1 MRIHKLSMIIAVPI
15 VLVLIVIGYIAY
27 TDHTSSAI
35 IYIVIPIT
43 FLVLIYLF
51 SPQIDYWWFS
61 RNPVELDDK
70 LISMLNKVNPRY
82 AVLSQEEKIEFNNQ
96 LFLFTEGRAY
106 SAKGMETDNDNVPYD
121 IKMMISQIPT
131 TMTFRR
137 TEKDFKDWE
146 RIVLYK
152 HPFPSPRYKF
162 LHTMETFAEDGIVIL
177 SLEHV
182 EKAIV
187 QRGEHYD
194 VAWHAYAE
202 AFIKS
207 NPTENYP
214 DLPKDVW
221 DRIER
226 ICPQDKR
233 TITNTLGFKEVDA
246 MAVLINLYFNVETAL
261 RRELPQVSDRFDAIF
276 IQKHRNA

>member
-1 MRIHKLSMIIAVPI
+1 MIIAVPI
-15 VLVLIVIGYIAY
+15 ALVLILIGYIAY
-27 TDHTSSAI
+27 KDQTSSAI

-43 FLVLIYLF
+43 LLVLIYLF

-70 LISMLNKVNPRY
+70 LISMLNKINPRY
-82 AVLSQEEKIEFNNQ
+82 AALNPDEKTEFNNQ

-106 SAKGMETDNDNVPYD
+106 SGKGMETDYDSVPYD
-121 IKMMISQIPT
+121 IKMLISQIPA
-131 TMTFRR
+131 TMTYRR
-137 TEKDFKDWE
+137 TKKDFKDWE

-162 LHTMETFAEDGIVIL
+162 LHTMETFAEDGVVIL

-187 QRGEHYD
+187 QRGAHYE

-214 DLPKDVW
+214 DLPNDIW
-221 DRIER
+221 EHIER
-226 ICPQDKR
+226 ISPQDKR

-246 MAVLINLYFNVETAL
+246 MAVLINLYFNVETAF
-261 RRELPQVSDRFDAIF
+261 RRELPEVSDRFDAIF